1 LDVIRSFE
9 TTSITVFKTITFS
22 NNYDKG
28 LIMIFESK
36 STTRNW
42 GVLFILGL
50 TVSWALFSTQAAA
63 QTYVS
68 GKVITADGMVVA
80 SGAVALE
87 KGELHNNAFLAGGA
101 IGPDGSFKI
110 PLPSGGLWGLHVYSE
125 KYIYFPL
132 QIQIKA
138 GVDNDIPVILPV
150 DGTASDDPRVS
161 NIQFNKL
168 SDQVFQ
174 ITMQVEDPNKNLGP
188 QMLAID
194 TKRFKSYRLV
204 PKTGDLK
211 DMKAN
216 FPSGEYVSPFIPVAL
231 DGEDLND
238 WLFAVADHQCSNGA
252 IYNGLGQSVFKPT
265 AAHTE
270 TLACDVP
277 GIWKSNFDK
286 VYQFSRTA
294 AGALAGEQFEGS
306 LVIEKMERSGDRV
319 SVAFVFE
326 GQKGAAELQLQCQGK
341 EVVLK
346 GPFQYPDRSG
356 DWVFTKLKNAK
367 TALSGQKLFETNC
380 AICHFADRRDQ
391 KVGPGMAG
399 LFKSPKLPS
408 GRPATEG
415 KVQDQIV
422 NGGDKM
428 PPFKHLKDDEVQ
440 AIIDYLKGL

>member
-1 LDVIRSFE
+1 MF
-9 TTSITVFKTITFS
+9 
-22 NNYDKG
+22 
-28 LIMIFESK
+28 FESK

-42 GVLFILGL
+42 RVILILGL
-50 TVSWALFSTQAAA
+50 TVSGVLFITQAWA

-68 GKVITADGMVVA
+68 GKVLTSDGMVVA

-101 IGPDGSFKI
+101 IGSDGTFKI
-110 PLPSGGLWGLHVYSE
+110 RLPSGGPWGLHVYSE

-132 QIQIKA
+132 QVQIKA
-138 GVDNDIPVILPV
+138 GLDNDIPVILPV
-150 DGTASDDPRVS
+150 DGTTSDDPRIS
-161 NIQFNKL
+161 NIQFKKL

-174 ITMQVEDPNKNLGP
+174 ITMQVEDTNKNLGP

-211 DMKAN
+211 DMKVD
-216 FPSGEYVSPFIPVAL
+216 FPTGEYVSPFIPVAL

-265 AAHTE
+265 VAHSE
-270 TLACDVP
+270 TLACEVA

-286 VYQFSRTA
+286 VYQFSQTA
-294 AGALAGEQFEGS
+294 PGALAGEQFEGS
-306 LVIEKMERSGDRV
+306 LVIEKMEQSGDRV
-319 SVAFVFE
+319 SVAFGFE
-326 GQKGAAELQLQCQGK
+326 GQKGTAELQLNCQDK
-341 EVVLK
+341 EVLLK

-380 AICHFADRRDQ
+380 AICHFHDRQDP
-391 KVGPGMAG
+391 KVGPGLAG
-399 LFKSPKLPS
+399 LFKNPNLPS
-408 GRPATEG
+408 GRPATAE

-422 NGGDKM
+422 NGGEKM
-428 PPFKHLKDDEVQ
+428 PPFKHLKEDELK